1 MIIIFKDFSFSILK
15 FISKICVYFCISI
28 APFVVFVVAF
38 LLYWRFIGKIEPIK
52 NEKGKYRE
60 RNFLI
65 RLFID
70 FPKQL
75 AHDLITIDPNTFR
88 EYGMHLLCGEQGSGK
103 TTLMAYLVRKY
114 KTIYPRVIV
123 RSNFSCSMQDYELTS
138 WEDLTLDTNG
148 IYGEIDCIDEIQ
160 NWFSSNQSK
169 NFPPDMLTI
178 ITQQRKVRR
187 CILATS
193 QVFTRVAKPIRENTY
208 LMYYPFTVAGC
219 ITFVRV
225 YKPVLDEQGNLK
237 ERKLRKFFFFVHD
250 EELRSMFDSYKTIC
264 TLRDSGFKP
273 LSEQIKTETKP
284 LEKEIQTQPKR

>member
-1 MIIIFKDFSFSILK
+1 MFW
-15 FISKICVYFCISI
+15 
-28 APFVVFVVAF
+28 
-38 LLYWRFIGKIEPIK
+38 LYWRFVKHIKPIK
-52 NEKGKYRE
+52 NEKRRYKE
-60 RNFLI
+60 HSII
-65 RLFID
+65 RRIFVD

-75 AHDLITIDPNTFR
+75 AHDLITIDPNTFT

-138 WEDLTLDTNG
+138 WEELTLDTNG

-208 LMYYPFTVAGC
+208 LMYYPFTLFGC

-225 YKPVLDEQGNLK
+225 FKPVLDEQGNLK
-237 ERKLRKFFFFVHD
+237 ERKLKKFFFFVHD
-250 EELRSMFDSYKTIC
+250 EELRGMFDSYKTIC

-273 LSEQIKTETKP
+273 ASEQLTTETKTI
-284 LEKEIQTQPKR
+284 EKETLNQQRR